1 MMLRIIQTKSYVSS
15 GGRKKNAKKAVFTF
29 CETASLF

>member
-1 MMLRIIQTKSYVSS
+1 MQAENQPNRQEV
-15 GGRKKNAKKAVFTF
+15 RKKVQKKAVFTF